1 MPIPIQRASAAVS
14 ASTTSAS
21 TTIPLNTKYVR
32 IVNPTTALCYVT
44 SGSGSATALATHPAV
59 GAYSTEIFEIP
70 ADHNTIA
77 VLLSAST
84 GLIAVM
90 AVGTP

>member
-1 MPIPIQRASAAVS
+1 MPIHIQRASAAVS

-21 TTIPLNTKYVR
+21 TAIRLGTQYVR

-44 SGSGSATALATHPAV
+44 SGAGSATAVATHPAV
-59 GAYSTEIFEIP
+59 GAYSTDIFEIP
-70 ADHNTIA
+70 TDHDTIA